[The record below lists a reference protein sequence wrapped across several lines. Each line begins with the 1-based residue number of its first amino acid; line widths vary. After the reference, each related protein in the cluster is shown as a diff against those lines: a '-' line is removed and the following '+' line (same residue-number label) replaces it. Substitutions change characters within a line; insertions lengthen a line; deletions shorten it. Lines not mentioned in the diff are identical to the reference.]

1 MLRSAAAVMAKD
13 ARLVLARGA
22 HVAQPILLGLLL
34 VFGFSL
40 SAPPGERFSPQDAM
54 ALFWLASVF
63 ASILQSSTLFR
74 LEEENGVL
82 TALLLAPIAPQS
94 FWLAKAVVG
103 LVLLGGCQL
112 VFFPAAAVFLGV
124 AMGNWEMVPLILA
137 VDVGLCLV
145 GALLGALSQGA
156 RDTLLTVIVF
166 PLQMPLIL
174 AGIRGGAMVLAGEAG
189 VGQWLG
195 LALAFDAVFLGVALI
210 LFPFVLRGR

>member
-1 MLRSAAAVMAKD
+1 
-13 ARLVLARGA
+13 
-22 HVAQPILLGLLL
+22 
-34 VFGFSL
+34 
-40 SAPPGERFSPQDAM
+40 
-54 ALFWLASVF
+54 
-63 ASILQSSTLFR
+63 
-74 LEEENGVL
+74 
-82 TALLLAPIAPQS
+82 
-94 FWLAKAVVG
+94 LAKAVVG
-103 LVLLGGCQL
+103 LALLGMCQL

-124 AMGNWEMVPLILA
+124 AMGHWGMVPLILA

-174 AGIRGGAMVLAGEAG
+174 AGIRGGAMVLAGDAG

-195 LALAFDAVFLGVALI
+195 LALAFDAVFFGVALI